1 MLTEQEKIKCNKNI
15 DIIQKALYSKFL
27 PIGNVQDLLKMI
39 VDTEDIKQSIEDF
52 VNSEDLAWTKKEK
65 Y

>member
-52 VNSEDLAWTKKEK
+52 VNSEDLA
-65 Y
+65 